1 MSYQKSVVFLLE
13 IIKRLMRC
21 FRIIVLLFLSV
32 VPCSGKNI
40 VRDGIRYKITSDT
53 TVSVAEYKNK
63 SNASKKSVVI
73 PSYITIRGI
82 RYSVTSIEPLAFCGC
97 HFIES
102 LELPSTLE
110 TIREKTVILCSSLS
124 TITIPSGVSDIADG
138 AIYGN
143 AMLNEIIVD
152 TLNRFF
158 DSRFDCNAIIRK
170 KDNTLVTGCN
180 NTTIPESVTCIAD
193 GAFHDC
199 SGLGYVCI
207 PSGVEVIG
215 DNAFEGCNNLKTVIF
230 SNGIRKIGFSSF
242 ENCIGIESIS
252 IPDGILEI
260 GGRAFHGC
268 SSLIN
273 VTIPKSVEYIGDEV
287 FSGCSS
293 LSSVYIDPD
302 NKAYSSY
309 GLSNIIVDSAEKRL
323 LQGCATSILP
333 DDIEEIGTGAF
344 VSCHKLE
351 YIRLPDNVRY
361 ILDDAFH
368 NCTGLTGIH
377 IPNSIRDLNSC
388 AFMNCSRL
396 GFIDLPDNLERIW
409 VDAFNGC
416 KSLKEISIPDKVW
429 CIDSRAFMN
438 CENLEY
444 ISIPE
449 SVTAIYDYSFWGCNN
464 LSSISILCSIPP
476 GISKH
481 TFSSYGTLHV
491 KKGLLKVY
499 KKHKYWRNFSIVDD
513 L

>member
-1 MSYQKSVVFLLE
+1 
-13 IIKRLMRC
+13 MRC

-63 SNASKKSVVI
+63 SNASNKSVVI

-110 TIREKTVILCSSLS
+110 TIREKSVILCSSLS
-124 TITIPSGVSDIADG
+124 TITIPSRVSDIADG

-170 KDNTLVTGCN
+170 KDNTLVIGCN
-180 NTTIPESVTCIAD
+180 NTTIPESVTCIAA

-199 SGLGYVCI
+199 SGIGYVCI

-215 DNAFEGCNNLKTVIF
+215 DNAFEGCNNLKTVI
-230 SNGIRKIGFSSF
+230 
-242 ENCIGIESIS
+242 
-252 IPDGILEI
+252 
-260 GGRAFHGC
+260 
-268 SSLIN
+268 
-273 VTIPKSVEYIGDEV
+273 IPKSVEYIGDEV

-344 VSCHKLE
+344 MSCHKLE
-351 YIRLPDNVRY
+351 HIRLPDNVRY

-368 NCTGLTGIH
+368 DCTELTGIH
-377 IPNSIRDLNSC
+377 ISNSIRDLNSC

-429 CIDSRAFMN
+429 CIDGRAFMN

-444 ISIPE
+444 VSIPE

-476 GISKH
+476 RISKH
-481 TFSSYGTLHV
+481 TFSSYGTLHI

-499 KKHKYWRNFSIVDD
+499 KKHKYWRKFSIVDD
-513 L
+513 K

>member
-1 MSYQKSVVFLLE
+1 
-13 IIKRLMRC
+13 MRC

-63 SNASKKSVVI
+63 SNASNKSVVI

-110 TIREKTVILCSSLS
+110 TIREKSVILCSSLS
-124 TITIPSGVSDIADG
+124 TITIPSRVSDIADG

-170 KDNTLVTGCN
+170 KDNTLVIGCN
-180 NTTIPESVTCIAD
+180 NTTIPESVTCIAA

-199 SGLGYVCI
+199 SGIGYVYI

-215 DNAFEGCNNLKTVIF
+215 DNAFEGCNNLKTVI
-230 SNGIRKIGFSSF
+230 
-242 ENCIGIESIS
+242 
-252 IPDGILEI
+252 
-260 GGRAFHGC
+260 
-268 SSLIN
+268 
-273 VTIPKSVEYIGDEV
+273 IPKSVEYIGDEV

-344 VSCHKLE
+344 MSCHKLE
-351 YIRLPDNVRY
+351 HIRLPDNVRY

-368 NCTGLTGIH
+368 DCTELTGIH

-429 CIDSRAFMN
+429 CIDGRAFMN

-444 ISIPE
+444 VSIPE

-476 GISKH
+476 RISKH
-481 TFSSYGTLHV
+481 TFSSYGTLHI

-499 KKHKYWRNFSIVDD
+499 KKHKYWRKFSIVDD
-513 L
+513 K

>member
-1 MSYQKSVVFLLE
+1 
-13 IIKRLMRC
+13 MRC

-63 SNASKKSVVI
+63 SNASNKSVVI

-110 TIREKTVILCSSLS
+110 TIREKSVILCSSLS
-124 TITIPSGVSDIADG
+124 TITIPSRVSDIADG

-170 KDNTLVTGCN
+170 KDNTLVIGCN
-180 NTTIPESVTCIAD
+180 NTTIPESVTCIAA

-199 SGLGYVCI
+199 SGIGYVYI

-215 DNAFEGCNNLKTVIF
+215 DNAFEGCNNLKTVI
-230 SNGIRKIGFSSF
+230 
-242 ENCIGIESIS
+242 
-252 IPDGILEI
+252 
-260 GGRAFHGC
+260 
-268 SSLIN
+268 
-273 VTIPKSVEYIGDEV
+273 IPKSVEYIGDEV

-302 NKAYSSY
+302 NKVYSSY

-344 VSCHKLE
+344 MSCHKLE
-351 YIRLPDNVRY
+351 HIRLPDNVRY

-368 NCTGLTGIH
+368 DCTELTGIH

-429 CIDSRAFMN
+429 CIDGRAFMN

-444 ISIPE
+444 VSIPE

-476 GISKH
+476 RISKH
-481 TFSSYGTLHV
+481 TFSSYGTLHI

-499 KKHKYWRNFSIVDD
+499 KKHKYWRKFSIVDD
-513 L
+513 K